1 MYTAYKAARKLVQE
15 SPSYEVPLHLR
26 NAPTKLMASLDY
38 GAEYRYAHDEPGAF
52 AAGENYLPQ
61 ELSDVLFYHPT
72 DRGLEQKIGAK
83 LEHLRHLNQTSPQ
96 QRYGHDAIHGSGQKT
111 GDEEL

>member
-1 MYTAYKAARKLVQE
+1 MLFR
-15 SPSYEVPLHLR
+15 
-26 NAPTKLMASLDY
+26 SLDY

-83 LEHLRHLNQTSPQ
+83 LEHLRYLNQTSTQ
-96 QRYGHDAIHGSGQKT
+96 QRYSPSSEDSSGQKT